1 MKTRVTP
8 REIDGL
14 SEVSARFPAV
24 LCDVWGVVHD
34 GVLPLQS
41 GVDALVAYRN
51 NGGVVML
58 ISNAPRPSWSVREQM
73 VEIGVNVSCFDG
85 LITSGDVT
93 RSYLQEQKGAR
104 VFHLGPDRDYS
115 IYEGLSVET
124 SGLDSAD
131 VVCCSGLF
139 DETTEQPEQY
149 DPMLAQMKELDLLM
163 VCANPDIVVESGD
176 RLIPCAGALAAR
188 YEAIGGSAMIVGKP
202 NAPIYD
208 RALAEIRSL
217 LADQAA
223 AGRVLAIGDGAKT
236 DIVGANRAGLDTLF
250 IASGIHAAE
259 YGDDGRTK
267 AADVA
272 AFMDRNKA
280 VADYFMSR
288 LSW

>member
-1 MKTRVTP
+1 MKTRVSP

-14 SEVSARFPAV
+14 SEIGARFPAV

-34 GVLPLQS
+34 GVSPLQS

-73 VEIGVNVSCFDG
+73 AEIGVNLACFDG

-93 RSYLQEQKGAR
+93 RSYLQKQKGVR

-149 DPMLAQMKELDLLM
+149 DPMLAQMRERDLLM

-188 YEAIGGSAMIVGKP
+188 YEAIGGSTLIVGKP

-208 RALAEIRSL
+208 LAMAEIGLL
-217 LADQAA
+217 LANQPAE
-223 AGRVLAIGDGAKT
+223 GRVLAIGDGAKT
-236 DIVGANRAGLDTLF
+236 DIVGANRAGLDALF

-259 YGDDGRTK
+259 YGDGGRTEI
-267 AADVA
+267 ADVA
-272 AFMDRNKA
+272 EFMDRNEAIAK
-280 VADYFMSR
+280 YFMPR
-288 LSW
+288 LRW

>member
-1 MKTRVTP
+1 
-8 REIDGL
+8 
-14 SEVSARFPAV
+14 
-24 LCDVWGVVHD
+24 
-34 GVLPLQS
+34 
-41 GVDALVAYRN
+41 
-51 NGGVVML
+51 
-58 ISNAPRPSWSVREQM
+58 
-73 VEIGVNVSCFDG
+73 
-85 LITSGDVT
+85 
-93 RSYLQEQKGAR
+93 
-104 VFHLGPDRDYS
+104 
-115 IYEGLSVET
+115 
-124 SGLDSAD
+124 
-131 VVCCSGLF
+131 
-139 DETTEQPEQY
+139 
-149 DPMLAQMKELDLLM
+149 
-163 VCANPDIVVESGD
+163 
-176 RLIPCAGALAAR
+176 
-188 YEAIGGSAMIVGKP
+188 MIVGKP

>member
-139 DETTEQPEQY
+139 DRTARAIRPH
-149 DPMLAQMKELDLLM
+149 
-163 VCANPDIVVESGD
+163 
-176 RLIPCAGALAAR
+176 AGADEGAGPSHGLR
-188 YEAIGGSAMIVGKP
+188 QSGHCRRERRSTDPVCRRIGGTI
-202 NAPIYD
+202 
-208 RALAEIRSL
+208 
-217 LADQAA
+217 
-223 AGRVLAIGDGAKT
+223 
-236 DIVGANRAGLDTLF
+236 
-250 IASGIHAAE
+250 
-259 YGDDGRTK
+259 
-267 AADVA
+267 
-272 AFMDRNKA
+272 
-280 VADYFMSR
+280 
-288 LSW
+288 